1 MTQKSL
7 RGFAAMDREKQ
18 RAIASKGGKAAHAK
32 GTAHEFTPEEARA
45 AGRKGGQAAHAKGT
59 AHQFTPEEA
68 RAAGRKGGQT
78 SHGGSATR
86 NNPDETT
93 ASPSTNITVP
103 TGQCNIPVSPELA
116 PTGGMGQETGSFGTN
131 QGEPHFAGQASS

>member
-18 RAIASKGGKAAHAK
+18 RAIASKGGKAAHLK

-59 AHQFTPEEA
+59 AHQFTPDEA
-68 RAAGRKGGQT
+68 RAAGRKGGQS
-78 SHGGSATR
+78 SHGTSAPR
-86 NNPDETT
+86 NNPNEIATNTPPANAPAAEICPTT
-93 ASPSTNITVP
+93 CPEP
-103 TGQCNIPVSPELA
+103 GQAEIMNQGTE
-116 PTGGMGQETGSFGTN
+116 SFPTN
-131 QGEPHFAGQASS
+131 QGQQQLAGQATS